1 MAKPL
6 LGEMLVEAG
15 EITQNQLDKA
25 LEIQKDEGGLI
36 GIILVNL
43 GFITE
48 QTLVKY
54 LGLYYISITSSQPNL
69 SVSSPL

>member
-15 EITQNQLDKA
+15 EITQDQLDKA
-25 LEIQKDEGGLI
+25 LEIQKEEGGLI

-43 GFITE
+43 GSITE

-54 LGLYYISITSSQPNL
+54 LASQAERVVK
-69 SVSSPL
+69 S